1 MSRRLIAILLSLVFT
16 LMLAPAAVAQESEA
30 EEVVITAFLEVADA
44 SWDYSQ
50 NYFLNQVAEKTGVR
64 LDTTG
69 FVFSSNDAPTQKQ
82 LVLASGNYPEIF
94 LMRDNGAFT
103 YAEMYKYGMQDGFF
117 VPIQDLIA
125 ENAPKIQ
132 AILDAEPAY
141 VNMHTA
147 PDGNMYAVTR
157 FSECQHALG
166 YYKMYVNTDWLTKLN
181 LEMPTD
187 LDEFKDMLIAFRDS
201 DPNGNGV
208 KDEIALTARGDTLFT
223 GYIFNSYIDTDM
235 VKGKYTRIED
245 GVVKFSAN
253 TQEFKDALAYMR
265 DLYEEGLIDPN
276 SFTQD
281 STQLKQTVCGE
292 TPLVGTFSASGIF
305 NMDMNNEY
313 VYQNYKIMMPMKGYN
328 GTQIANSSN
337 VMDANV
343 KGYFLITDICE
354 NPEAACRFVDE
365 FVDPDMSMIASY
377 GEEGVAWKYAE
388 PGQTNILGGEYLYEF
403 TGEDP
408 KDNQVISAGPQNGLK
423 MHRAAWSPMA
433 TEEELMTNPAIY
445 EARIEDETA
454 KLSAYFSESMPS
466 YFFFEGDELEEYEE
480 LYSMLKTYV
489 NQSIAE
495 FIVGTKS
502 LDTDWDA
509 YCANLDAYGV
519 DRFVEL
525 LQKGYDMYSAL

>member
-1 MSRRLIAILLSLVFT
+1 MSRRLIAILLSLVLT

-30 EEVVITAFLEVADA
+30 EEVVVTAFLEVADA

-292 TPLVGTFSASGIF
+292 TPWSA
-305 NMDMNNEY
+305 
-313 VYQNYKIMMPMKGYN
+313 
-328 GTQIANSSN
+328 
-337 VMDANV
+337 
-343 KGYFLITDICE
+343 
-354 NPEAACRFVDE
+354 R
-365 FVDPDMSMIASY
+365 
-377 GEEGVAWKYAE
+377 
-388 PGQTNILGGEYLYEF
+388 
-403 TGEDP
+403 
-408 KDNQVISAGPQNGLK
+408 
-423 MHRAAWSPMA
+423 
-433 TEEELMTNPAIY
+433 
-445 EARIEDETA
+445 
-454 KLSAYFSESMPS
+454 
-466 YFFFEGDELEEYEE
+466 
-480 LYSMLKTYV
+480 
-489 NQSIAE
+489 
-495 FIVGTKS
+495 
-502 LDTDWDA
+502 
-509 YCANLDAYGV
+509 
-519 DRFVEL
+519 
-525 LQKGYDMYSAL
+525 SALPEYSTWI